1 MPRHAK
7 RSSSCCS
14 SCLLW
19 PFVILWRLLTG
30 LLGLGVRFIVV
41 LLGLVFI
48 FVGLLVSLT
57 IVGAIVGIPLALL
70 GLLMVFWGLT

>member
-1 MPRHAK
+1 MSRHAK

-70 GLLMVFWGLT
+70 GLFMVFVGLT